1 MTALRAEVLKLRT
14 TRTFVA
20 LAATAAGLSLV
31 ITVLVA
37 LLMEPTADSVVEDV
51 FASDLS
57 SLFILVLG
65 IVGITGE
72 WRHRTITSSLLAA
85 PDRARFLAAKA
96 LAYAAAGLVLS
107 LLISV
112 AVAVAGYAV
121 LSARDLPTPDLA
133 DVADLFWRNLLLAG
147 LLGAFGVGVGAVVR
161 NQAVAIVGV
170 LVTLLVVEPIVLDLV
185 PEVGRFGPLVAAP
198 SGVTGIA
205 PGFAEDEL
213 LSPVPALLVMLG
225 WIAATVGA
233 GIVLLRRRDVT

>member
-20 LAATAAGLSLV
+20 LAAAAAGLSLV
-31 ITVLVA
+31 ITVLVS
-37 LLMEPTADSVVEDV
+37 LLTEPTADSVVEDV

-161 NQAVAIVGV
+161 NQAVAIVGL
-170 LVTLLVVEPIVLDLV
+170 LVALLVVEPLLIALA
-185 PEVGRFGPLVAAP
+185 PEVGRFGPLVGAP
-198 SGVTGIA
+198 TGVTGVDS
-205 PGFAEDEL
+205 GFEDTDFL
-213 LSPVPALLVMLG
+213 PAGVALLVMLG
-225 WIAATVGA
+225 WIAGTVGA
-233 GIVLLRRRDVT
+233 GIVLLRGRDVT